1 MILLKVF
8 GVFAQTGGLWLEGAL
23 GGFGGY
29 LSKFIGAFGDSF
41 CNVIACF
48 CGNHIIKWCLF
59 RLLRAE
65 VSSLS
70 VFMS

>member
-48 CGNHIIKWCLF
+48 
-59 RLLRAE
+59 
-65 VSSLS
+65 
-70 VFMS
+70 